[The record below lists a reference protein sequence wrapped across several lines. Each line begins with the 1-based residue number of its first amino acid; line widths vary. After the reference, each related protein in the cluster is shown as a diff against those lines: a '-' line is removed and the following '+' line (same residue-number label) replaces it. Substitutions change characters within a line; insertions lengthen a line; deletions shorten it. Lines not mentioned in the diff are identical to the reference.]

1 MSEQTT
7 EAQPELEVVA
17 TIEVMSYDEET
28 TYIETRS
35 DRINFENAV
44 NDDALVFKSDAE
56 RAISGLSYKAEL
68 YDEVWG
74 KASAL
79 GFMNVTMA
87 LAEVEKL
94 RSNPAIV
101 GLLEALGEIATGST
115 GMMDRDSELAQMAAD
130 ALAKY
135 NECLPPEGGAYCLS
149 HAMSPATQQQIKES
163 QV

>member
-1 MSEQTT
+1 MSKQTT
-7 EAQPELEVVA
+7 ETQPELEVVA

-56 RAISGLSYKAEL
+56 RVISGLSYKAEL

-74 KASAL
+74 KAKAL

-87 LAEVEKL
+87 LEEVEKL
-94 RSNPAIV
+94 RTNPAIA
-101 GLLEALGEIATGST
+101 GLLEALGKIATGST
-115 GMMDRDSELAQMAAD
+115 GIMDRDSELTQIAVD
-130 ALAKY
+130 ALAEY
-135 NECLPPEGGAYCLS
+135 NEGLPPKGSA
-149 HAMSPATQQQIKES
+149 
-163 QV
+163 

>member
-1 MSEQTT
+1 MSNQTT

-35 DRINFENAV
+35 DRINFDNAV

-56 RAISGLSYKAEL
+56 RVISGLSYKAEL

-74 KASAL
+74 KAKAL

-87 LAEVEKL
+87 LEEVEKQ
-94 RSNPAIV
+94 RTNPAIA
-101 GLLEALGEIATGST
+101 GLVEALEKISTGATGC
-115 GMMDRDSELAQMAAD
+115 MDRDSELAQIAAD

-135 NECLPPEGGAYCLS
+135 NEGLPAKDGA
-149 HAMSPATQQQIKES
+149 
-163 QV
+163 

>member
-1 MSEQTT
+1 MSKQTS

-35 DRINFENAV
+35 DRINFDNAI

-56 RAISGLSYKAEL
+56 CVISGLSYKAEL

-74 KASAL
+74 KAKAL

-87 LAEVEKL
+87 LEEVEKL
-94 RSNPAIV
+94 RTNPAIA
-101 GLLEALGEIATGST
+101 GLLEALGKIATGST
-115 GMMDRDSELAQMAAD
+115 GIMDRDSELAQTAAD
-130 ALAKY
+130 ALTNY
-135 NECLPPEGGAYCLS
+135 RTSLS
-149 HAMSPATQQQIKES
+149 
-163 QV
+163 